1 MLTHLRLPIPTRI
14 LLGFLMLLLTFG
26 AVNLWSI
33 YQLRQI
39 GLHLRLLRPV
49 YRLNTRISQ
58 LEALQL
64 NKRDDAMRFLAS
76 TPQTLQREWL
86 ERLAFAPAVH
96 TKLVASVSIIKQL
109 AQHTQQ
115 RDADFVQKLHL
126 HFQRILFFAEQRHR
140 VLLQTQDTLGAV
152 SQATL
157 RTQQQQFQ
165 RADDALRTEMQQLI
179 KHMDFRPL
187 QAVLDAEREEH
198 RAVLGLILSSGA
210 GLLMGLLTLLWSMI
224 PLSRIRHLTA
234 MAARIS
240 EGDYIQALDI
250 PSTDE
255 IGQLAQDFNRM
266 ARSLHERDQHLA
278 QQRAALEDAYRD
290 LQQSSEKL
298 LRSER
303 LAAIGR
309 LAAQITHEVRNPLNA
324 IGLNLELLEDDIQQL
339 PEPEEAL
346 AVLHSAA
353 REVERLTSITE
364 EYLHFARL
372 PPPQLEEANIAALLQ
387 DIMAFLSPEL
397 AARRVIW
404 TWNKAPTYAL
414 VHIDQRQIRQALLN
428 LIRNATEAA
437 SSGPA
442 ETPRIAI
449 GIDHTEDGVAI
460 QIDDNG
466 SGIPPEN
473 QDKIFD
479 PFFSTK
485 DDGSGLGLPLT
496 QQIIHGHGGTLTH
509 HHLPPH
515 GTRFLI
521 CLPR

>member
-1 MLTHLRLPIPTRI
+1 
-14 LLGFLMLLLTFG
+14 MLLLTFG
-26 AVNLWSI
+26 AVNLWSV

-49 YRLNTRISQ
+49 YRLSTRISQ

-64 NKRDDAMRFLAS
+64 NKRDDAARFLAS
-76 TPQTLQREWL
+76 TPQTIKREWL
-86 ERLAFAPAVH
+86 DRLAFAPAVH
-96 TKLVASVSIIKQL
+96 AKLDSSVHIIDQL
-109 AQHTQQ
+109 AQHTRQ

-126 HFQRILFFAEQRHR
+126 HFQRILFFAQQRKR
-140 VLLQTQDTLGAV
+140 ALLQTQDTIRTL
-152 SQATL
+152 SQAAL
-157 RTQQQQFQ
+157 PALQQQFQ

-187 QAVLDAEREEH
+187 QAVLDAEREEN
-198 RAVLGLILSSGA
+198 RAVLGLILSSA
-210 GLLMGLLTLLWSMI
+210 AALLVGLLTLLWSMI
-224 PLSRIRHLTA
+224 PLRRIRHLTA
-234 MAARIS
+234 MARRIS
-240 EGDYIQALDI
+240 EGDYIQELHL

-278 QQRAALEDAYRD
+278 QQRKALEEAYRD

-339 PEPEEAL
+339 PEPQEAL
-346 AVLHSAA
+346 AVLHAAA

-372 PPPQLEEANIAALLQ
+372 PPPQLEEADIAALLQ

-397 AARRVIW
+397 AARRVLW
-404 TWNKAPTYAL
+404 TWHNVPTHAL

-437 SSGPA
+437 SSDPT

-449 GIDHTEDGVAI
+449 GIHHTEDGVAI
-460 QIDDNG
+460 HIDDNG
-466 SGIPPEN
+466 PGIPPETK
-473 QDKIFD
+473 DKIFD

-496 QQIIHGHGGTLTH
+496 QQIIHGHGGTLTNH
-509 HHLPPH
+509 NLSPH
-515 GTRFLI
+515 GTRFVI
-521 CLPR
+521 ALPH